1 MKSRLAKLT
10 DAENE
15 IRHHRV
21 LRIIAKRCAKY
32 RQPGLAHI
40 ESYC

>member
-1 MKSRLAKLT
+1 MQKILAKLT
-10 DAENE
+10 GAENE
-15 IRHHRV
+15 IRHHCV
-21 LRIIAKRCAKY
+21 LPIIAKRCAKF

>member
-1 MKSRLAKLT
+1 MPARLAKLI

-21 LRIIAKRCAKY
+21 LPSIAKRCAKY

-40 ESYC
+40 ESHC